1 MDDKAPPRAG
11 QGSPGFLGLG
21 SRVTRQLL
29 LWALIVG
36 GMASLVV
43 SLTEAF
49 LTYRERL
56 EYLDN
61 HLKSVGAF
69 TLPALTN
76 SAWAFDREQMEVQLK
91 GFAQLSDITAV
102 RLQQKGAEELR
113 FGVPTLSAD
122 TLERSFPLIHV
133 EGDKR
138 HDLGTLVLITDLR
151 VDRAKLMRNLGI
163 AFAGNALVILLI
175 VITAVLV
182 YHAIVRKRL
191 MVIAEELHHITP
203 DDLRR
208 AAATPRTPG
217 MPATQRRVR

>member
-1 MDDKAPPRAG
+1 LRSYP
-11 QGSPGFLGLG
+11 
-21 SRVTRQLL
+21 
-29 LWALIVG
+29 
-36 GMASLVV
+36 
-43 SLTEAF
+43 
-49 LTYRERL
+49 
-56 EYLDN
+56 
-61 HLKSVGAF
+61 
-69 TLPALTN
+69 
-76 SAWAFDREQMEVQLK
+76 
-91 GFAQLSDITAV
+91 DITAV
-102 RLQQKGAEELR
+102 RLQQKGAAELR
-113 FGVPTLSAD
+113 FGDARLCRAD

-151 VDRAKLMRNLGI
+151 MDRAKLMRNLGI